1 MQQPK
6 DLFSG
11 QSAAYRQFR
20 PDYPPAL
27 YQYVLEWAGGRE
39 RAWDCGTG
47 NGQVA
52 AVLARHFTEVEAT
65 DISEN
70 QLRQAIQIHNIRYCL
85 SRAESTPFPAQH
97 FDLITVAQ
105 ALHWFQFELFFAEV
119 QRMMKP
125 GGLLAVWGYGLLRI
139 SPEADAVLDRFYS
152 HTLGPYWD
160 AERRHIDS
168 AYSSIPF
175 PFPEIPNVPP
185 FFIDRTWTLPELEGY
200 LGTWSAVQKY
210 IRKKETNPLP
220 LLMQELTPQWK
231 AGEAKPV
238 RFPVFLRL
246 ARL

>member
-11 QSAAYRQFR
+11 HSAAYRQFR
-20 PDYPPAL
+20 PQYPPEL
-27 YQYVLEWAGGRE
+27 YIFVLSHAAGRE

-52 AVLARHFTEVEAT
+52 AQLAPHFEEIEAT

-70 QLRQAIQIHNIRYCL
+70 QLRQAIQIPNIRYSL

-105 ALHWFQFELFFAEV
+105 ALHWFQFRAFFAEV
-119 QRMMKP
+119 QRVMKP
-125 GGLLAVWGYGLLRI
+125 RGLLAVWGYGLLRI
-139 SPEADAVLDRFYS
+139 SPETDAVLDRFYS
-152 HTLGPYWD
+152 HTIGPYWD
-160 AERRHIDS
+160 AERRHIDA

-185 FFIDRTWTLPELEGY
+185 FFIDRTWSLQELEGY
-200 LGTWSAVQKY
+200 LGTWSAVQHY
-210 IRKKETNPLP
+210 SRENGTNPLS

-231 AGEAKPV
+231 AGEVKPV
-238 RFPVFLRL
+238 RFPVFLRM